1 MRVSFLVPVFSE
13 VEALRATVAQIDER
27 CAAWD
32 REILLLVHE
41 RSSPA
46 CHALCHELGEENPR
60 VRVHRQARY
69 PGQGHAF
76 REGFAIAT
84 GTHFLMMNADL
95 ETDPRDAPALIRAI
109 EPGSLDLVVASRFM
123 RGGAVDLRGYGP
135 LKALVTYAFQG
146 LAGAAFGSGI
156 QDLTFC
162 YKIGTRALFH
172 SIAWRGTGHEL
183 ALETTLRPIA
193 LGYRVAQLPTA
204 WIGRGEGR
212 SSHSYLRN
220 LRHVRTAMEIYAE
233 RRAARDGSG
242 R

>member
-1 MRVSFLVPVFSE
+1 VRVSFLVPVFSE
-13 VEALRATVAQIDER
+13 VEALRTTVARIDEH

-41 RSSPA
+41 RSIPA
-46 CHALCHELGEENPR
+46 CHALCDRLGADNPR
-60 VRVHRQARY
+60 VRVHRQERY

-76 REGFAIAT
+76 REGFAIAA

-95 ETDPRDAPALIRAI
+95 ETDPRDAPELIRAI
-109 EPGSLDLVVASRFM
+109 EPGDHDLVVGSRFM

-135 LKALVTYAFQG
+135 VKALCTYAFQEI
-146 LAGAAFGSGI
+146 AGAAFGSGI

-162 YKIGTRALFH
+162 YKIGTRALFR
-172 SIAWRGTGHEL
+172 SIPWRGTGHEL

-193 LGYRVAQLPTA
+193 LGYRVGQVPTA
-204 WIGRGEGR
+204 WIARGEGR
-212 SSHSYLRN
+212 SSHAYLRN
-220 LRHVRTAMEIYAE
+220 LRHVRTAIDIYAE
-233 RRAARDGSG
+233 RRARGG